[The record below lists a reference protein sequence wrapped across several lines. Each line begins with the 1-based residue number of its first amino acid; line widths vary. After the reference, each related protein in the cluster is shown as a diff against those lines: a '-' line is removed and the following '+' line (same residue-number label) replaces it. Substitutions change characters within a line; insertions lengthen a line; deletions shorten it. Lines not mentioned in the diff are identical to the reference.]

1 MLDTRE
7 AIQAIGDSLAAFMK
21 SGPQSDA
28 HQEEIKRR
36 VAEAVRDISATVEQA
51 TATYKLAGEDFLEK
65 VIQVRGMPTRQIIGG
80 DGQSGLVSSSG
91 SQITQNFDALLPNI
105 KICLAECVAT
115 YRLQAGHYFDQQ
127 ISEFNS
133 RLEQFL
139 EQVPRGGTKDK
150 AAKSQITEIKKELRQ
165 LAKWEKL
172 FSVYKA
178 NSLAA
183 EIEYIFSLQGNPLA
197 AIWHYSKLDEQGE
210 YQKTYDHEA
219 CDGKVYAVRGNWA
232 IEKGLMKA
240 GAHGYINDSTRPAQ
254 EVGCMCR
261 LQWVYNLRSLP
272 SDMITA
278 KGRSELE
285 RVTAIIASSPEP
297 PAQKSSSAAVPE
309 NDRNRPKSWLGRL
322 FGRD

>member
-1 MLDTRE
+1 MPDVRE
-7 AIQAIGDSLAAFMK
+7 TIQAIGDSLVAFMK
-21 SGPQSDA
+21 SGPQSDT
-28 HQEEIKRR
+28 HQDEIKRQ

-51 TATYKLAGEDFLEK
+51 TATYKLAGEDFIEK
-65 VIQVRGMPTRQIIGG
+65 VIQVRGMPTRQIIGS
-80 DGQSGLVSSSG
+80 DGLSGLVSSSG
-91 SQITQNFDALLPNI
+91 SQIKQNFDALLPSI

-133 RLEQFL
+133 RLGKFL

-150 AAKSQITEIKKELRQ
+150 ATKSQITEIKKELRQ
-165 LAKWEKL
+165 LARWEKL

-178 NSLAA
+178 NSLAS

-197 AIWHYSKLDEQGE
+197 AIWHYSELDEHGE

-219 CDGKVYAVRGNWA
+219 RDGKVYAVRGNWA
-232 IEKGLMKA
+232 IEKSLMNA
-240 GAHGYINDSTRPAQ
+240 SVHGYINDSIRPAQ
-254 EVGCMCR
+254 EVGCMCY
-261 LQWVYNLRSLP
+261 LQWVYYLRDLP

-285 RVTAIIASSPEP
+285 RVTAIIANSPEP
-297 PAQKSSSAAVPE
+297 PAQKSSSAAVPG
-309 NDRNRPKSWLGRL
+309 NDRNRPKNWLGRL
-322 FGRD
+322 LGRD

>member
-1 MLDTRE
+1 MPDARA
-7 AIQAIGDSLAAFMK
+7 AIQAIGDSLAVFMK

-28 HQEEIKRR
+28 HQDEIKRQ
-36 VAEAVRDISATVEQA
+36 VSEAVRDISASVEQA
-51 TATYKLAGEDFLEK
+51 TATYKLAGEDFINK
-65 VIQVRGMPTRQIIGG
+65 IIQVRGMPTRQIIGG
-80 DGQSGLVSSSG
+80 DGQSGLVSSSS

-105 KICLAECVAT
+105 KICLGECVAN
-115 YRLQAGHYFDQQ
+115 YRLQAGQYFDQQ
-127 ISEFNS
+127 IREFNS

-139 EQVPRGGTKDK
+139 EQVPRGGTKDN
-150 AAKSQITEIKKELRQ
+150 AVKSQATEIKKELRQ

-172 FSVYKA
+172 FTVYKA

-183 EIEYIFSLQGNPLA
+183 EIDYIFCLQGNPLA
-197 AIWHYSKLDEQGE
+197 AIWHYSELDKQSE
-210 YQKTYDHEA
+210 YQKTYDHKA
-219 CDGKVYAVRGNWA
+219 RDGKIYAVRGNWA
-232 IEKGLMKA
+232 IEKGLMNA

-278 KGRSELE
+278 KGRSQLE

-297 PAQKSSSAAVPE
+297 PAQKSSSAAVPGS
-309 NDRNRPKSWLGRL
+309 DRNRPKSWLGRL
-322 FGRD
+322 FGRY